1 MSKIFATIPCKGCA
15 VTNSSLPVVI
25 TIIAKTFPAA
35 NTCLK
40 LSVETLEQGTR
51 DADLTVND
59 VNDVF
64 LVSLLSPLKKFHNLF

>member
-25 TIIAKTFPAA
+25 PIIAKTFPAA

-40 LSVETLEQGTR
+40 LSVETLQQG
-51 DADLTVND
+51 VKY
-59 VNDVF
+59 VQ
-64 LVSLLSPLKKFHNLF
+64 S